1 MTPLVARGRWRRIG
15 TALVALA
22 GLVAVLTGP
31 ASGQEPVIRREDL
44 KATFLYNF
52 AKFVE
57 WPGGGPDKTA
67 ASFPIEIIGRDPF
80 DGRFDQLMIGKKIN
94 DQPIEVIH
102 SLDAP
107 SPKSVRVVF
116 VSLSEDKRLEALL
129 TTYRRNRVLTVSDIA
144 DFTQRGGIIG
154 FLSEPGAVRFRIN
167 QAAAERSRLQL
178 SSRLLLLAR

>member
-1 MTPLVARGRWRRIG
+1 MTHLPARGRWQRIG
-15 TALVALA
+15 TTCVAIA
-22 GLVAVLTGP
+22 GLVGLWIGP
-31 ASGQEPVIRREDL
+31 AGGQAPVIRQQDL

-52 AKFVE
+52 ATFVE
-57 WPGGGPDKTA
+57 WPGGPDNPT

-107 SPKSVRVVF
+107 SPKPVRVAF

-129 TTYRRNRVLTVSDIA
+129 TTYRRNCVLTVSDIA
-144 DFTQRGGIIG
+144 DFTERGGIIG

-167 QAAAERSRLQL
+167 QAAAERSRLQV

>member
-1 MTPLVARGRWRRIG
+1 MTPLPARGVWQRIG
-15 TALVALA
+15 AASLAIA
-22 GLVAVLTGP
+22 GLVALSIGP
-31 ASGQEPVIRREDL
+31 AGGQEPMIRQQDL

-57 WPGGGPDKTA
+57 WPGGGPDTTA

-80 DGRFDQLMIGKKIN
+80 DGRFDQLMIGKMIN

-107 SPKSVRVVF
+107 SPKSVRVAF

-129 TTYRRNRVLTVSDIA
+129 ITYRRNRVLTVSDIA

-154 FLSEPGAVRFRIN
+154 FVSEPGAVRFRIN
-167 QAAAERSRLQL
+167 QAAAERSQLQL